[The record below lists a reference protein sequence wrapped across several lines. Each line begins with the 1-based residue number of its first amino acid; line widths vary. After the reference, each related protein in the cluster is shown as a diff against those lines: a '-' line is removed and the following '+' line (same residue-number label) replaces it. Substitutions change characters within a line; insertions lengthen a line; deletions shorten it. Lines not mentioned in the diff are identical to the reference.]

1 MAETAAHVSHSHLA
15 KTTTGRGSSR
25 YICMLYANDV
35 IGFLVLIE
43 LTTSSCPKC
52 CRGGSPR
59 IHLGLRVHQD
69 CRVDVEEMRTVYLV
83 CGIAQA

>member
-1 MAETAAHVSHSHLA
+1 MAETAAHVSHSHLT
-15 KTTTGRGSSR
+15 KTTTGRRSSR
-25 YICMLYANDV
+25 YISMPYASDV

-52 CRGGSPR
+52 CRGVSPR
-59 IHLGLRVHQD
+59 IHLGLHVPQD
-69 CRVDVEEMRTVYLV
+69 CRVDIEEMRTVYLV